1 MASSILQPLEGLA
14 RSLPNYPL
22 LKNHSITISIAAA
35 ASVPLLYIAHADYRA
50 WRRLGRAGVPYN
62 AFGWFIQLLAT
73 PLRASRYDTSC
84 YDVPNAVARF
94 GPCGEKAYLS
104 SEDVPEREG
113 PRPTIHRWI
122 LPHRQADSQASPQWK
137 EVSYLYTINLTP
149 KRTNF

>member
-1 MASSILQPLEGLA
+1 MASSILQPLQGLA
-14 RSLPNYPL
+14 RSIPNYPL

-35 ASVPLLYIAHADYRA
+35 ASLPLLYIAHADYRG
-50 WRRLGRAGVPYN
+50 WLRLGPGGVPFN

-73 PLRASRYDTSC
+73 PLRAPRYDTSC
-84 YDVPNAVARF
+84 YDDSNVVARF
-94 GPCGEKAYLS
+94 GPAGETAYLS

-137 EVSYLYTINLTP
+137 EVSYFYPINLIL
-149 KRTNF
+149 KGINF